1 MSTEPLTYTSY
12 LRTDEL
18 LGLQTPRSTD
28 PRTGQAEHD
37 ELLFIVIHQVYELW
51 FKQLLHELDYVVAAM
66 FANNLATA
74 RLHMKRVLKILKTLV
89 GQVDILETMT
99 PAEFASF
106 RAFLDSA
113 SGFQSA
119 QFRELEF
126 VLGMKDRVQLDWF
139 SGHERERLERRFG
152 SPTLWDAFI
161 AAMVSHGM
169 EVPERATARD
179 VTQTIVEDPELQA
192 LIVREYHD
200 EAFAA
205 VCETLTDLDEGLQE
219 WRYRHVM
226 MVRRTIGT
234 RHGTGGSDGA
244 AYLQKTL
251 FRPAFPDLWAIRTEF

>member
-1 MSTEPLTYTSY
+1 MNDEPLTYSSY
-12 LRTDEL
+12 LRVDDL
-18 LGLQTPRSTD
+18 LRLQDRRSTD
-28 PRTGQAEHD
+28 PRTGEAEHD

-51 FKQLLHELDYVVAAM
+51 FKQLLHELDYIVAEM
-66 FANNLATA
+66 FANNLPTV

-106 RAFLDSA
+106 REFLDSA

-139 SGHERERLERRFG
+139 TGAERERLARRFDE
-152 SPTLWDAFI
+152 PTLWDAFI
-161 AAMVSHGM
+161 AAMVGHGM
-169 EVPERATARD
+169 DVPASATGRD
-179 VTQTIVEDPELQA
+179 ITETVVEDPALQA
-192 LIVREYHD
+192 LIVAEYHD
-200 EAFAA
+200 EGFAA

-219 WRYRHVM
+219 WRFRHVM

-234 RHGTGGSDGA
+234 KHGTGGSDGA
-244 AYLQKTL
+244 AYLQTTL